1 MSDIARR
8 VGVSQATV
16 SLVLN
21 KIPGTRI
28 SQETRRRVLEAAQ
41 EIGYRKGP
49 AIQPGARVIGLL
61 INELTTSQHLNSLL
75 EGARDEATANDCLIA
90 VISTL
95 GDPDVEAA
103 ALRYLTAQPLVGVLY
118 ATLLT
123 RGVTL
128 PEPLREIPTVL
139 LNCHAAGDRVPSVV
153 PGDIAG
159 GFAATA
165 ALLEAGH
172 RRVAMICSED
182 WIEAS
187 RDRLKGYRQALAT
200 YDIAPDPNL
209 VVKGGWTLAGG
220 RTQALR
226 LLDLPDPPTAIFCFC
241 DRVALGAYEAAAA
254 RGLRIP
260 DELSIIGFDDE
271 NFAADMAPP
280 LTTLVLPHEE
290 MARWAVGRLLDSDGA
305 ADASPIFR
313 RIKMECQLVHR
324 GSVSAPPLRRVRLG

>member
-21 KIPGTRI
+21 RIPGTRI

-49 AIQPGARVIGLL
+49 AIQQGARVIGLM
-61 INELTTSQHLNSLL
+61 INELTTSQHLGSLL
-75 EGARDEATANDCLIA
+75 DGARDEAAANGCIVA
-90 VISTL
+90 VIATL
-95 GDPDVEAA
+95 GDSEVEAA
-103 ALRYLTAQPLVGVLY
+103 AVSYLTAQPLVGILY

-123 RGVTL
+123 RAVTL
-128 PEPLREIPTVL
+128 PEALRAIPTVL
-139 LNCHAAGDRVPSVV
+139 LNCHEAGDRLPAVVPSDV
-153 PGDIAG
+153 AG

-165 ALLEAGH
+165 TLIEAGH
-172 RRVAMICSED
+172 RRIAMICSED

-200 YDIAPDPNL
+200 YDIAPDASL

-220 RTQALR
+220 RAQTLR

-241 DRVALGAYEAAAA
+241 DRVALGAYEAAAV

-260 DELSIIGFDDE
+260 DDLSIVGFDDE
-271 NFAADMAPP
+271 NIAADMAPP
-280 LTTLVLPHEE
+280 LTTLVLPHED
-290 MARWAVGRLLDSDGA
+290 MARWAVERLLDSDGT
-305 ADASPIFR
+305 ADAGPSLR